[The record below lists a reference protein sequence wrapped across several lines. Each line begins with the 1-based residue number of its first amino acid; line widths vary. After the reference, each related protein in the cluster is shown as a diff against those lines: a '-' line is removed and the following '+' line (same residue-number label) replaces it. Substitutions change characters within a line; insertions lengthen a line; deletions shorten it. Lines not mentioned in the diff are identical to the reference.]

1 MTTPPTC
8 PLDER
13 LTALL
18 LGDLPPGQAAELRA
32 HLAGCDACRTAAA
45 EIETTLSL
53 VRGAL
58 AAQAARES
66 VPTLTANRLAQVR
79 LAAAQ
84 PSPRPATPGRFLRL
98 ILGTSDREKQARR
111 QLLVWASAASFVAAV
126 FLAGLVVGPS
136 VSLREK
142 ASRQSSDTAVT
153 MEEGKITELL
163 PAVSKSLKKG
173 LRMDDKPSKAL
184 RQSQDGSA
192 GPAGGAADAYF
203 GMAAAPPEPEVRKE
217 LADNV
222 ATATA
227 SRGEGRNRDTK
238 DSGTSLRIVGLYAGW
253 DQREKSSK
261 NTIAES
267 KDKDSR
273 PAVNEAPEASTTVPA
288 AIRPTAPA
296 ELSKLEERSGD
307 VDETNGAPG
316 LAAGGAPSGA
326 GRMSVTSQSFKAL
339 AAKVVSGPASE
350 PMSHEIAAKPAPVVL
365 GWALAAGE
373 KRAARVEKKLKA
385 RADMVLADGSER
397 LSRSQLGDN
406 KDAIEEESGGNAV
419 PPADKRDVAQKVAHV
434 AVAAAADA
442 AQEAAAAPAA
452 TMPMAMPE
460 PPPTAIPPPPATIRP
475 FVATR
480 DEAFSTFAIDV
491 DTASYALAR
500 ADLRAGRLP
509 APEAV
514 RVEEFVNAFDYDY
527 TPPAGGQAF
536 AIDAEFAPSPFRPSL
551 SLLKLGIKGAQLGR
565 ANRQALVLTVILDA
579 SGSMN
584 SPDRLGLARQALKEL
599 LGRLR
604 DDDRIALVQFSAEP
618 RLLLEPTPAAQRQ
631 TIVAALDGIQ
641 AAGSTHLENGLRTGY
656 AVAARAFRPGAANRV
671 LFLSDGVA
679 NLGAADAD
687 SLLRAVAEYRRQG
700 ICLSVYGVGSGAYND
715 ALLEQLA
722 DKGDGTYTF
731 FDSLAEARRVLVDQ
745 FDASMFTIAKDVK
758 IQVEFNPVRVTSWR
772 QIGYDN
778 RQLTKE
784 QFRDDSVDAGEIG
797 AGQAVTALYELALAG
812 RGDESLG
819 TVRVRY
825 RDPASGAVREIQQ
838 TLTRREGYARFAL
851 APPRFR
857 LAAGV
862 AEFAELLRGS
872 PFVDGSSLRE
882 VDAVL
887 QPVALDLKLDS
898 SVQELVR
905 LLRLAE
911 RMRK

>member
-1 MTTPPTC
+1 M
-8 PLDER
+8 DER

-18 LGDLPPGQAAELRA
+18 LGDLPAEQAAELRA
-32 HLAGCDACRTAAA
+32 HLAGCDACRSAAA
-45 EIETTLSL
+45 EIEATLNL
-53 VRGAL
+53 LRGTL
-58 AAQAARES
+58 AAQAARE
-66 VPTLTANRLAQVR
+66 PAAFLATGRLAQIR
-79 LAAAQ
+79 LAAAH
-84 PSPRPATPGRFLRL
+84 PATPPVESTAPGRFWHLL
-98 ILGTSDREKQARR
+98 VGTTDREKQARR

-126 FLAGLVVGPS
+126 FLSGLFFGRVASEPAAKGRYGIATQGELRDEVAGAVAAP
-136 VSLREK
+136 K
-142 ASRQSSDTAVT
+142 AQVT
-153 MEEGKITELL
+153 MEELKIKELL
-163 PAVSKSLKKG
+163 PAVSKSVAKQFQWDYKS
-173 LRMDDKPSKAL
+173 PKARRSIQGEDAGRAGGTADA
-184 RQSQDGSA
+184 RQPELPASQDA
-192 GPAGGAADAYF
+192 NADCD
-203 GMAAAPPEPEVRKE
+203 GM
-217 LADNV
+217 
-222 ATATA
+222 
-227 SRGEGRNRDTK
+227 
-238 DSGTSLRIVGLYAGW
+238 
-253 DQREKSSK
+253 
-261 NTIAES
+261 
-267 KDKDSR
+267 
-273 PAVNEAPEASTTVPA
+273 ASTTPEPKMHIGLA
-288 AIRPTAPA
+288 DTANDFANGITDGTAPSDDISA
-296 ELSKLEERSGD
+296 IENSQKNAS
-307 VDETNGAPG
+307 VDQMYLVSADTGAG
-316 LAAGGAPSGA
+316 NRGNQLVGNVAAPSRDTLLEKWTIEA
-326 GRMSVTSQSFKAL
+326 WVRPDATSSRKL
-339 AAKVVSGPASE
+339 VSRKV
-350 PMSHEIAAKPAPVVL
+350 AAKPASVSVVPVVAT
-365 GWALAAGE
+365 GG
-373 KRAARVEKKLKA
+373 KRPTPPEKKTGIQNEVVPA
-385 RADMVLADGSER
+385 AQSER
-397 LSRSQLGDN
+397 LSRSRLGVA
-406 KDAIEEESGGNAV
+406 KDEIEEESGAQAV
-419 PPADKRDVAQKVAHV
+419 PPADKLDRAQKVAQV
-434 AVAAAADA
+434 AVAAEADA
-442 AQEAAAAPAA
+442 EQEAAAAPAA
-452 TMPMAMPE
+452 TIPMAMPE
-460 PPPTAIPPPPATIRP
+460 PEPAVIPPPPSAPVRP
-475 FVATR
+475 FVTTR

-491 DTASYALAR
+491 DTAAYALAR
-500 ADLRAGRLP
+500 AELQAGRLP
-509 APEAV
+509 VPEAV

-536 AIDAEFAPSPFRPSL
+536 AIAAEFAPSPFRPSL
-551 SLLKLGIKGAQLGR
+551 SLLKLGVKGAQLGR

-599 LGRLR
+599 LGQLR

-618 RLLLEPTPAAQRQ
+618 RLLLEATPAAQRQ

-687 SLLRAVAEYRRQG
+687 SLLKAVADYRRQG

-758 IQVEFNPVRVTSWR
+758 IQVEFNPARVTSWR

-838 TLTRREGYARFAL
+838 TLTRREGYARFAQ

-872 PFVDGSSLRE
+872 PFVEGSSLRE

-887 QPVALDLKLDS
+887 QPVALDLKLDG

>member
-1 MTTPPTC
+1 M
-8 PLDER
+8 DER

-18 LGDLPPGQAAELRA
+18 LGDLPAEQAAELRA
-32 HLAGCDACRTAAA
+32 HLAGCDACRSAAA
-45 EIETTLSL
+45 EIEATLNL
-53 VRGAL
+53 LRGTL
-58 AAQAARES
+58 AAQAARE
-66 VPTLTANRLAQVR
+66 PAAFLATGRLAQIR
-79 LAAAQ
+79 LAAAH
-84 PSPRPATPGRFLRL
+84 PATPPVESTAPGRFWHLL
-98 ILGTSDREKQARR
+98 VGTTDREKQARR

-126 FLAGLVVGPS
+126 FLAGL
-136 VSLREK
+136 SLSGTREK
-142 ASRQSSDTAVT
+142 ASRRSFDTEVT
-153 MEEGKITELL
+153 MEELKIKELSPEVIQLLETRAKTE
-163 PAVSKSLKKG
+163 
-173 LRMDDKPSKAL
+173 
-184 RQSQDGSA
+184 RQVPSA
-192 GPAGGAADAYF
+192 GQATEAASYD
-203 GMAAAPPEPEVRKE
+203 MATAPQDPKVIKE
-217 LADNV
+217 LTDTV
-222 ATATA
+222 ATATV
-227 SRGEGRNRDTK
+227 SRGDGQNMDIKPRI
-238 DSGTSLRIVGLYAGW
+238 SPLRIPGLYTS
-253 DQREKSSK
+253 RSK
-261 NTIAES
+261 PGKRSQNTIAES
-267 KDKDSR
+267 KDDR
-273 PAVNEAPEASTTVPA
+273 PAISAAPAASTAVSATD
-288 AIRPTAPA
+288 RPTAPA
-296 ELSKLEERSGD
+296 ELAKLEENSRYNN
-307 VDETNGAPG
+307 TIATAPG
-316 LAAGGAPSGA
+316 RAASGA
-326 GRMSVTSQSFKAL
+326 LSVDDRVRVASQSFKAP
-339 AAKVVSGPASE
+339 AAKVVSGPAGE
-350 PMSHEIAAKPAPVVL
+350 PVSREIAAKTTPVIL
-365 GWALAAGE
+365 GQAVEAGE
-373 KRAARVEKKLKA
+373 KRLARARKKLKA
-385 RADMVLADGSER
+385 PADVALTDGSER
-397 LSRSQLGDN
+397 LSRSELGID
-406 KDAIEEESGGNAV
+406 KDAVRETDAIEAI
-419 PPADKRDVAQKVAHV
+419 PTADKPDSASDVAQV
-434 AVAAAADA
+434 AVAAEADA
-442 AQEAAAAPAA
+442 GQAAAAALAA
-452 TMPMAMPE
+452 PLPLATPE
-460 PPPTAIPPPPATIRP
+460 PEPVVIPAPPPVTVRP
-475 FVATR
+475 FVTTR

-491 DTASYALAR
+491 DTAAYALAR
-500 ADLRAGRLP
+500 AELQAGRLP
-509 APEAV
+509 VPESV

-551 SLLKLGIKGAQLGR
+551 SLLKIGVKGAQLGR
-565 ANRQALVLTVILDA
+565 ANRQALMLTVILDA

-618 RLLLEPTPAAQRQ
+618 RLLLEATPAARRQ
-631 TIVAALDGIQ
+631 TILAALDGIQ

-687 SLLRAVAEYRRQG
+687 SLLKAVAEYRRQG

-812 RGDESLG
+812 RGDEALG

-825 RDPASGAVREIQQ
+825 RDPVSGAVREIQQ

-887 QPVALDLKLDS
+887 QPVALDLKLDG